1 MADRIMMTPQELEDG
16 AAFLRQRL
24 DAIEQEVAQ
33 IKSKIDDVCS
43 RWEGGAQQAFIQQ
56 FEGDMYPILKDNVP
70 QVIDGVAQELDAAA
84 QALRD
89 TDDALKSAFS
99 SN

>member
-1 MADRIMMTPQELEDG
+1 MAERIMMTPQELDDG
-16 AAFLRQRL
+16 AAFLLQRL
-24 DAIEQEVAQ
+24 DAIQNEVSE
-33 IKSKIDDVCS
+33 IKTKIDDVCS

-70 QVIDGVAQELDAAA
+70 EVINGIAEELKAAA

-99 SN
+99 GS

>member
-1 MADRIMMTPQELEDG
+1 MADRIMMTPQELDDG
-16 AAFLRQRL
+16 AAFLMQRL
-24 DAIEQEVAQ
+24 DAIKSEVEQ

-56 FEGDMYPILKDNVP
+56 FEGDMYPILRDNVP
-70 QVIDGVAQELDAAA
+70 QVIEGVSQELKAAA

-99 SN
+99 N